1 MGVKTPSMQDNLLQ
15 DPNYFARKKSEEMWG
30 RYPKGVQQWI
40 LTCNFFF
47 GVLPGIL
54 FFVSNVRI
62 SQEEDKK
69 ITNILPDFNRA
80 VNWFG
85 ILFVLFPMVVSIF
98 QMFKFYRLVSLR
110 MTRTFFVGQIVGFVF
125 YMCAFSK
132 SFLEKFHWF
141 PKKTTFIGLVIILLG
156 IVMLVIFLPYLLL
169 FSEVVSYRLPK
180 TQKQLLW
187 QHQIR
192 SNRCLQKIYQKVY

>member
-1 MGVKTPSMQDNLLQ
+1 MNKYMQDKLLN
-15 DPNYFARKKSEEMWG
+15 DPNYFARRKSEEMWG

-69 ITNILPDFNRA
+69 ISNILPDFNRA

-85 ILFVLFPMVVSIF
+85 ILFVLFPMFISVF
-98 QMFKFYRLVSLR
+98 QMFNFYRLVSLR
-110 MTRTFFVGQIVGFVF
+110 MTRTFFVGQLVGFIF

-132 SFLEKFHWF
+132 TFLEKFHWF
-141 PKKTTFIGLVIILLG
+141 PKKTTFIGLVCILVI
-156 IVMLVIFLPYLLL
+156 IVMVSIFLPYLLL
-169 FSEVVSYRLPK
+169 FSEVVYYKIPK

-187 QHQIR
+187 QQNVR
-192 SNRCLQKIYQKVY
+192 SSKCLQQIYRKLD

>member
-1 MGVKTPSMQDNLLQ
+1 MQGDDKLLK
-15 DPNYFARKKSEEMWG
+15 DPNYFARKKSQEMWG
-30 RYPKGVQQWI
+30 RYMFESKNIARWI

-85 ILFVLFPMVVSIF
+85 ILFVLFPMFISVF
-98 QMFKFYRLVSLR
+98 QMFKFYRLISLR
-110 MTRTFFVGQIVGFVF
+110 MTRTFFVGQLVGFVF

-141 PKKTTFIGLVIILLG
+141 PKKTSFIGLVIILIIL
-156 IVMLVIFLPYLLL
+156 VMVFIFLPYLFL
-169 FSEVVSYRLPK
+169 FSEVVSYKIPK

-187 QHQIR
+187 QTKIR
-192 SNRCLQKIYQKVY
+192 SNRCLQNTYQKL

>member
-1 MGVKTPSMQDNLLQ
+1 MQKDDDKRLK
-15 DPNYFARKKSEEMWG
+15 DPNYFARRKSEEMWG
-30 RYPKGVQQWI
+30 RYLSESKVVAAWI

-69 ITNILPDFNRA
+69 IPNVLPDFNRA

-85 ILFVLFPMVVSIF
+85 IIFVIIPMVTSIF
-98 QMFKFYRLVSLR
+98 QMLKLYRLVSLR
-110 MTRTFFVGQIVGFVF
+110 MTRTFFVGQAVGFIF
-125 YMCAFSK
+125 YMCSFSK
-132 SFLEKFHWF
+132 TFLEMFHWF
-141 PKKTTFIGLVIILLG
+141 PKKTTFIGLVIILL
-156 IVMLVIFLPYLLL
+156 VLAMLIIFIPYLFL
-169 FSEVVSYRLPK
+169 FSELVDYKLPK

-187 QHQIR
+187 QHNVR
-192 SNRCLQKIYQKVY
+192 SSKCLQQIYKKLK